1 MERWTM
7 SKYNVGELTTLEL
20 FDLLRQIIEEL
31 FLRFIQMS
39 K

>member
-1 MERWTM
+1 MN
-7 SKYNVGELTTLEL
+7 SKYNVGEMTTLEL

-31 FLRFIQMS
+31 FLRFMQMS

>member
-7 SKYNVGELTTLEL
+7 SKYNVGELTILEL

-31 FLRFIQMS
+31 FLRFMQMS